1 MYSVGQIIYSILE
14 DKQILLPL
22 QIVEQVIIKNLEGEE
37 TKYTVLVPNKNHQK
51 LSLDKF
57 DKVFD
62 DLDEASSYLLNN
74 AKKAIDD
81 MVMKA
86 IELEDLNFKKK
97 ENKLIDNSTCK
108 NEPDNI
114 KIELGDG
121 IKANISPKEL
131 EKLNANNLSEESK
144 NIEEDSITWWL

>member
-22 QIVEQVIIKNLEGEE
+22 QIVEQVTIKNLEGEE

-57 DKVFD
+57 KKVFD

-86 IELEDLNFKKK
+86 I
-97 ENKLIDNSTCK
+97 
-108 NEPDNI
+108 
-114 KIELGDG
+114 
-121 IKANISPKEL
+121 
-131 EKLNANNLSEESK
+131 
-144 NIEEDSITWWL
+144 

>member
-22 QIVEQVIIKNLEGEE
+22 QIVEQVTIKNLEGEE

-57 DKVFD
+57 KKVFD

-121 IKANISPKEL
+121 IKASISPEEL
-131 EKLNANNLSEESK
+131 EKLNVNNLSEESK
-144 NIEEDSITWWL
+144 NIEKDSIAWWL

>member
-144 NIEEDSITWWL
+144 NIEEDSIT